1 MMFLDQPRQ
10 ILRGKEHWALGL
22 VLLLGLIL
30 GLVYLYLMPPWQH
43 YDEPSQFEYAW
54 LIANRPGLPERGEY
68 DQNMRREVAA
78 SMIEHDF
85 YQNLDAHPNLLSI
98 YKPIEI
104 GISQTGDPPL
114 YYWFAALPL
123 RLVKYTDITFQ
134 LYVTR
139 FVSLGFYLL
148 TILAAYG
155 VISELT
161 SPGNPLRF
169 ILPLT
174 LILIPGFSELMT
186 AVNNDV
192 GATAFF
198 SLFLWAGVRL
208 IRRGFNVKRFL
219 ALALF
224 AAACFFTKNTVT
236 IAVLLAVVPLLF
248 SIFQA
253 EKRRY
258 AWYALLFMGIAIS
271 IAVFSWGDAAGWT
284 RQTDLLEQSRDTTS
298 SAPLGNHAIRFT
310 LTPQKPYARTFQILS
325 GNQVR
330 QLWDQTVTLGAWM
343 WSDQPGK
350 INSPLI
356 RVDGN
361 TYSQQFE
368 IDTKPHFYAF
378 HATIAEDASQMQIF
392 LAPHIPAEA
401 GATTI
406 YYDGIVLVEGNR
418 PLDQIPDFDNQIAT
432 HGSWGEQ
439 PFMNLVH
446 GGSGESPWPFVRPWA
461 DKLIARYFPGRPSEI
476 LGAVLDWR
484 PVVWYYRITLQNL
497 AFTFWARFGWGHVK
511 LLGNRFVDPI
521 LLVLS
526 LLSLL
531 GAVVAVFRHRRR
543 LPWPT
548 ITFFSLVL
556 LLIWGPAVVRGVGS
570 LTGRVFIP
578 SARYAYPAII
588 PSALLLVYGWRELF
602 CLAVNRLR
610 ITDRYGYALYAA
622 FFVGLNAL
630 AIVSIVRFYS

>member
-1 MMFLDQPRQ
+1 MMFLDQTRQ
-10 ILRGKEHWALGL
+10 ILRGKEHWAIGL
-22 VLLLGLIL
+22 MLLLGLIQ
-30 GLVYLYLMPPWQH
+30 GLVYIYLIPPWQH
-43 YDEPSQFEYAW
+43 YDEPSQFEYVW

-78 SMIEHDF
+78 SMIEHNF
-85 YQNLDAHPNLLSI
+85 YQSLDAHPNLLSI

-134 LYVTR
+134 LYVAR
-139 FVSLGFYLL
+139 FASLGFYLL
-148 TILAAYG
+148 TVVAAYG

-161 SPGNPLRF
+161 PQGNPLRLL
-169 ILPLT
+169 LPLT

-208 IRRGFNVKRFL
+208 MRRGFNLKRFL

-224 AAACFFTKNTVT
+224 AVACFFTKNTVT
-236 IAVLLAVVPLLF
+236 IAVLLAVVPILF
-248 SIFQA
+248 SVLRA

-258 AWYALLFMGIAIS
+258 AWYVLLFIGVTII

-284 RQTDLLEQSRDTTS
+284 RQTDLLEQSRVRTP
-298 SAPLGNHAIRFT
+298 SAPLGNHAIHFT
-310 LTPQKPYARTFQILS
+310 LEPQKPSARIFQILP

-330 QLWDQTVTLGAWM
+330 QLRGQTVTLGAWM
-343 WSDQPGK
+343 WSDTPVK
-350 INSPLI
+350 INSPFI
-356 RVDGN
+356 KEDGN

-368 IDTKPHFYAF
+368 IDAKPRFYAF
-378 HATIAEDASQMQIF
+378 HATIAENTSQMQII
-392 LAPHIPAEA
+392 LAPYIPAEV
-401 GATTI
+401 GATNI
-406 YYDGIVLVEGNR
+406 YFDGIVLAQGNR
-418 PLDQIPDFDNQIAT
+418 PLNQIPDFANKIAT

-461 DKLIARYFPGRPSEI
+461 DKLIGRYFPGRPSEI

-484 PVVWYYRITLQNL
+484 PVAWYYRTTLQNL

-521 LLVLS
+521 LLI
-526 LLSLL
+526 LSLL
-531 GAVVAVFRHRRR
+531 GLLGTILAIIRQRGR
-543 LPWPT
+543 LPWPI

-570 LTGRVFIP
+570 LTGSVFIP

-588 PSALLLVYGWRELF
+588 PSDLLLVYGWRELF
-602 CLAVNRLR
+602 CLAADRLR
-610 ITDRYGYALYAA
+610 VIDRYAYASYTA
-622 FFVGLNAL
+622 FFLGLNAL